1 MNKNIKNVL
10 IGTGIMT
17 GTIVTAGM
25 VASLITKKLVNVAL
39 DRETPEGMNASRKH
53 ISGEPVMKEFLKMQ
67 VQAAGEL
74 KRADCKTVE
83 ITAHDEEKLVGHW
96 YTCENAER
104 IIIAMHGWRSS
115 WVKDFGLISNFLFQN
130 NCHVLFAE
138 QRGQNNSGGNYMG
151 FGLLERYDCL
161 DWIRWVNQQGY
172 DDMPI
177 YLCGVSMG
185 ASTVLMTAG
194 FDLPENVKGI
204 IADCGYT
211 SPNAIWKH
219 VMENNLRLY
228 YDDIQGEIAADLC
241 RKKIQIGPK
250 DYSSTLAMAKCKV
263 PVLFIHGTD
272 DDFVPIEMT
281 YENYKVCIAPKR
293 LFAVPGAGHGM
304 SYVVD
309 KEGYEQ
315 TVKQFWHDFDGT
327 EDKENDQ
334 KNCV

>member
-1 MNKNIKNVL
+1 MMNKHIKNAL
-10 IGTGIMT
+10 IGAGIT
-17 GTIVTAGM
+17 AGTIITAGT
-25 VASLITKKLVNVAL
+25 VASLITKKLVSVAL
-39 DRETPEGMNASRKH
+39 DREEPEIMNVSREH
-53 ISGEPVMKEFLKMQ
+53 LSGEPVMKEFLKMR
-67 VQAAGEL
+67 VQAAQEL
-74 KRADCKTVE
+74 KRVNCKTVE
-83 ITAHDEEKLVGHW
+83 ITAHDGERLVGHW
-96 YTCENAER
+96 HSCENAKR

-115 WVKDFGLISNFLFQN
+115 WTNDFGLISDFMFQN

-151 FGLLERYDCL
+151 FGLLERHDCL

-172 DDMPI
+172 DNMPI
-177 YLCGVSMG
+177 YLCGISMG

-194 FDLPENVKGI
+194 FELPETVHGI

-228 YDDIQGEIAADLC
+228 YDDIQGEIAAEIC
-241 RKKIQIGPK
+241 RRKIQIGPK
-250 DYSSTLAMAKCKV
+250 DYSCISAMAKCKV

-281 YENYKVCIAPKR
+281 YENYKACIAPKR
-293 LFAVPGAGHGM
+293 LFVVPGAGHGM
-304 SYVVD
+304 SYFLN

-315 TVKQFWHDFDGT
+315 TVKQFWSEWD
-327 EDKENDQ
+327 
-334 KNCV
+334 

>member
-1 MNKNIKNVL
+1 MNKHIKNAL
-10 IGTGIMT
+10 IGAGIT
-17 GTIVTAGM
+17 AGTIITAGT
-25 VASLITKKLVNVAL
+25 VASLITKKLVSVAL
-39 DRETPEGMNASRKH
+39 DREEPEIMNVSREH
-53 ISGEPVMKEFLKMQ
+53 LSGEPVMKEFLKMR
-67 VQAAGEL
+67 VQAAQEL
-74 KRADCKTVE
+74 KRVNCKTVE
-83 ITAHDEEKLVGHW
+83 ITAHDGERLVGHW
-96 YTCENAER
+96 HSCENAKR

-115 WVKDFGLISNFLFQN
+115 WTNDFGLISDFMFQN

-151 FGLLERYDCL
+151 FGLLERHDCL

-172 DDMPI
+172 DNMPI
-177 YLCGVSMG
+177 YLCGISMG

-194 FDLPENVKGI
+194 FELPETVHGI

-228 YDDIQGEIAADLC
+228 YDDIQGEIAAEIC
-241 RKKIQIGPK
+241 RRKIQIGPK
-250 DYSSTLAMAKCKV
+250 DYSCISAMAKCKV

-281 YENYKVCIAPKR
+281 YENYKACVAPKR
-293 LFAVPGAGHGM
+293 LFVVPGAGHGM
-304 SYVVD
+304 SYFLN

-315 TVKQFWHDFDGT
+315 TVKQFWSEWD
-327 EDKENDQ
+327 
-334 KNCV
+334 